1 VGIMIDGVSGHL
13 WLFIASSVEKEVLLS
28 VVSL

>member
-13 WLFIASSVEKEVLLS
+13 WLFSAGCVEKEVLLS
-28 VVSL
+28 VVSW